1 MKACPCPVAQE
12 QSLRHTG
19 NCVEVAITDLT
30 VGIRDSKNPSGPML
44 VVTRDGWR
52 EFLPT
57 LQSEQA

>member
-1 MKACPCPVAQE
+1 VAQE

-52 EFLPT
+52 EFLAT